1 MRRIVL
7 LGALVA
13 LAAGLAVGSTTAGT
27 SRRHW
32 TITDLGTLGGGYQN
46 CTAAAINDSAQV
58 AGGCGDARGRQHA
71 FLWQR
76 GKMTD
81 LGTLGG
87 HDSGASLIDGRGQIA
102 GTSLTARPA
111 RLHAFLWQNG
121 KMTDLGT
128 LGGRTSRPRALN
140 DRGQV
145 VGESERADGTV
156 HAYLWQAGK
165 MTDLGTL
172 GGSESDAAAINARG
186 WIVGRSEERRVGKE
200 CTE

>member
-13 LAAGLAVGSTTAGT
+13 LAAGLAVGSTSAGT

-87 HDSGASLIDGRGQIA
+87 HDSGASLIDDRGQIA

-128 LGGRTSRPRALN
+128 LGGARA
-140 DRGQV
+140 
-145 VGESERADGTV
+145 AP
-156 HAYLWQAGK
+156 
-165 MTDLGTL
+165 
-172 GGSESDAAAINARG
+172 AR
-186 WIVGRSEERRVGKE
+186 
-200 CTE
+200 